1 MLGAESNCQENQQRS
16 KAQKAP
22 KKHSKCSPVRKFGVS
37 GLMIISRRRR
47 RLTNPITDMSRS
59 LWSAVIPKSTAV
71 NTGDREKSEKR
82 LYSVVYV
89 ERKRNLWGS
98 VTGLIA
104 LSTPL
109 HMAHTPAERLGWK
122 PNPPCRATA
131 MSTRKP
137 EKGEACSRTWSR
149 HWC

>member
-1 MLGAESNCQENQQRS
+1 MKNWAWSKYQERS
-16 KAQKAP
+16 KTQKAP
-22 KKHSKCSPVRKFGVS
+22 KNTPIRSPVRNIGVS
-37 GLMIISRRRR
+37 GLRIISRRRR

-71 NTGDREKSEKR
+71 NTGDREKSEKS

-98 VTGLIA
+98 VTGLVA

-109 HMAHTPAERLGWK
+109 HMAHTPAERLGWR
-122 PNPPCRATA
+122 PNPPSRATA
-131 MSTRKP
+131 MGTRKP